1 MSSYGEKAERLFHEG
16 YNCAQAVL
24 VAFDDVTGLDE
35 RTAAR
40 IASPFGAGM
49 GRLREVCGAF
59 SGALMVLGLQ
69 QGPSQ
74 PGDMEA
80 KRHVYADVQELAEKF
95 RGRHGT
101 IVCGELLGL
110 RPKPGAPAGG
120 KPHKPPCPVLVHTA
134 ADWIAEMLELV

>member
-1 MSSYGEKAERLFHEG
+1 MSTYGEKAERLFHEG

-24 VAFDDVTGLDE
+24 VAFGDVTGLDE

-59 SGALMVLGLQ
+59 SGALMVLGMQ

-74 PGDMEA
+74 PGDREA
-80 KRHVYADVQELAEKF
+80 KRHIYADVQQLAEEF
-95 RGRHGT
+95 RGQHGS

-110 RPKPGAPAGG
+110 RPLPGAPAGE
-120 KPHKPPCPVLVHTA
+120 KPRKPPCPQLVRTA
-134 ADWIAEMLELV
+134 ADMIAGMLGLS